1 MKRQLAPL
9 LALLFTGLSAIA
21 EQKTVNISMIILTKL
36 STKFEAAKVSDPSH
50 APVTAT
56 IQISEPMV
64 PNRLFASKAGNLI
77 ARVSVEHK
85 YNPGEK
91 LTV

>member
-21 EQKTVNISMIILTKL
+21 EQKTVNINLSMIILTKL

-50 APVTAT
+50 VPVTAT
-56 IQISEPMV
+56 IQISEPMGSESIV
-64 PNRLFASKAGNLI
+64 YFKSRQLDRSRAC
-77 ARVSVEHK
+77 
-85 YNPGEK
+85 
-91 LTV
+91 